1 MFQMD
6 SFRNRLLVL
15 FTALSFTLG
24 LCITLYIGK
33 IASEQMAREKGQ
45 ILYLS
50 AKSISNTL
58 ANSLTEREREIV
70 LLGQSPFFAEADF
83 HNPRVQLKL
92 DQVKNSYRYY
102 AWLGI
107 ANPLG
112 KVEVAA
118 NQLLQGAD
126 VTERPW
132 FINGLHHVYL
142 GDVHKAVLLAKKI
155 KAINPNEPMR
165 FIDFSTPIYDP
176 VTHKV
181 KGVLAAHADWS
192 WASYVLNSSLSQD
205 ATEKGI
211 EVFIVNKNGEILY
224 PFKRIGQVKPPAFNQ
239 QRSIYFFDYWNENK
253 EYLTTDVPVLSKT
266 QMSLGW
272 HVVIRQPV
280 EIALSDVRS
289 LQHQIM
295 LIGLIL
301 SLVLMVIT
309 YKLANKFSAP
319 IEILART
326 AYAVEHGQENLNF
339 ETKTTIREI
348 KALSQSLESMT
359 ETLLSQKH
367 QLEEAN
373 LNLEKKVQER
383 TQELEIANNELAKL
397 ARYDALTGLHNRRAF
412 NNYIEYLF
420 EQMSRTQQV
429 YAVLL
434 MDIDFFKK
442 VNDTYGHEVGD
453 HVLQRVAELLPSAIR
468 TTDFVAR
475 FGGEEF
481 VVLLPATVLD
491 EAVLVAEKIRQTIA
505 QESIIE
511 NHPITVSI
519 GVSVALQQDAEVN
532 DTIRRADKCL
542 YIAKEQG
549 RNQVVALSS
558 LDKNDVIDRLGI
570 C

>member
-15 FTALSFTLG
+15 FTGLSFTLG
-24 LCITLYIGK
+24 LCITLYIGE
-33 IASEQMAREKGQ
+33 IASEQMAKAKGQ
-45 ILYLS
+45 ALYIS

-58 ANSLTEREREIV
+58 ANSLTEREREMV
-70 LLGQSPFFAEADF
+70 LLSQSPFVAEADF
-83 HNPRVQLKL
+83 HNPRVQQQL
-92 DQVKNSYRYY
+92 DQVKKSYRYY

-107 ANPLG
+107 ANPSG
-112 KVEVAA
+112 QVEVAA

-132 FINGLHHVYL
+132 FINGLNQVYL

-165 FIDFSTPIYDP
+165 FIDFATPIYDP

-192 WASYVLNSSLSQD
+192 WASHVLNSSLSQD
-205 ATEKGI
+205 AAEKGI
-211 EVFIVNKNGEILY
+211 EVFIVNQHGEILY
-224 PFKRIGQVKPPAFNQ
+224 PFKSIGQVKPPTLTHPQ
-239 QRSIYFFDYWNENK
+239 STYFLDHWHEDQ

-272 HVVIRQPV
+272 HVIIRQPV
-280 EIALSDVRS
+280 TIALADVRS

-295 LIGLIL
+295 LIGFVL
-301 SLVLMVIT
+301 SLLLLVIT
-309 YKLANKFSAP
+309 YKLANKFSYP

-326 AYAVEHGQENLNF
+326 AHAVEQGQENLNF

-348 KALSQSLESMT
+348 KWLSQSLESMT
-359 ETLLSQKH
+359 ETLLTQKH
-367 QLEEAN
+367 QLQDAN
-373 LNLEKKVQER
+373 LTLEQKVQER
-383 TQELEIANNELAKL
+383 TQELEIANNELIKL

-420 EQMSRTQQV
+420 EQMSRTHQV

-453 HVLQRVAELLPSAIR
+453 HVLQCVAELLPSAIR

-481 VVLLPATVLD
+481 VVLLPATALD
-491 EAVLVAEKIRQTIA
+491 QAVLVAEKIRQTIA
-505 QESIIE
+505 QETIIE
-511 NHPITVSI
+511 NHPITASI
-519 GVSVALQQDAEVN
+519 GVSIATQQDAEVN

-549 RNQVVALSS
+549 RNRVVSATSTA
-558 LDKNDVIDRLGI
+558 ITG
-570 C
+570 

>member
-33 IASEQMAREKGQ
+33 IASEQMAKEKGQ

-92 DQVKNSYRYY
+92 DQVKKSYQYY

-118 NQLLQGAD
+118 NQLLQGTD

-165 FIDFSTPIYDP
+165 FIDFATPIYDP

-192 WASYVLNSSLSQD
+192 WASHVLNSSLSQD

-239 QRSIYFFDYWNENK
+239 QRSIYFLDHWNENK

-280 EIALSDVRS
+280 AIALADVRS

-295 LIGLIL
+295 LIGVIL

-326 AYAVEHGQENLNF
+326 AHAVEHGQENLNF

-505 QESIIE
+505 QENIIE
-511 NHPITVSI
+511 NHPITASI

-558 LDKNDVIDRLGI
+558 LDKK
-570 C
+570 

>member
-6 SFRNRLLVL
+6 SFRNRLLIL
-15 FTALSFTLG
+15 FTGLSFTLG

-33 IASEQMAREKGQ
+33 IASEQMTRASGQ
-45 ILYLS
+45 ALYVS

-58 ANSLTEREREIV
+58 ANSLTEREREMV

-83 HNPRVQLKL
+83 HNPRVQQQL
-92 DQVKNSYRYY
+92 DQVKKSYRYY

-107 ANPLG
+107 ANTSG
-112 KVEVAA
+112 TVEVAA

-155 KAINPNEPMR
+155 KAINPSEPMR
-165 FIDFSTPIYDP
+165 FIDFATPIYDP

-192 WASYVLNSSLSQD
+192 WASHVLQSSLSQD
-205 ATEKGI
+205 AMEKGI

-224 PFKRIGQVKPPAFNQ
+224 PFKSIGQVKPPAFNQ
-239 QRSIYFFDYWNENK
+239 QRSIYFLDYWHEDK

-289 LQHQIM
+289 LQHQIL

-301 SLVLMVIT
+301 SLILMLIT

-326 AYAVEHGQENLNF
+326 AHAVGQGQENLNF

-348 KALSQSLESMT
+348 QVLSQSLESMT
-359 ETLLSQKH
+359 ETLLSQKY
-367 QLEEAN
+367 QLQEAN
-373 LNLEKKVQER
+373 VNLEQKVQER

-420 EQMSRTQQV
+420 EQLSRTHQI

-442 VNDTYGHEVGD
+442 VNDTFGHEVGD
-453 HVLQRVAELLPSAIR
+453 QVLQRVAALLPSAIR
-468 TTDFVAR
+468 STDFVAR

-481 VVLLPATVLD
+481 VVLLPATALD
-491 EAVLVAEKIRQTIA
+491 EAVSVAEKIRQTIA
-505 QESIIE
+505 QETIIE

-558 LDKNDVIDRLGI
+558 LDKK
-570 C
+570 